1 MTTTANPLLK
11 RNDSHR
17 LKAIPFPEIKT
28 EHYLPAIQE
37 AIRIAKEE
45 IEALKNNPAEP
56 NFENTV
62 LALELSGEQLDYV
75 SSIYYN
81 LLSAESDAAFKALAQ
96 QISPL
101 LAEFG
106 SSIST
111 DPVIF
116 ERVKKV
122 WEQEVEGKPR
132 PELPKDYSDKDYLRQ
147 AERYRLIER
156 AYKGFIRGGAL
167 LDEEGK
173 KKLTA
178 IAMESSQLHPKFS
191 DNVLNATNA
200 WELHITDPADVEGMP
215 AGVLAGAAHLAK
227 VKGKDGG
234 WLFNLQPSSMVPLL
248 TYCRNRELRR
258 QSQAA
263 YASRAFNDN
272 FDNQANIKRILE
284 LREERAHLLG
294 YATHADYVLEERMA
308 ESVATATGFL
318 EKIYAVAYPAAKKE
332 VQEVMDFARETD
344 GITDFQPWDMSYYSN
359 KLKEQRYA
367 YDPEEL
373 RPWLKMENVLEGLF
387 KVANH
392 IYGIK
397 VKQVHDVPTWHKD
410 VSTWEV
416 YDGSDSFLGLM
427 YMDLF
432 PRDTKRGGAWQTS
445 FQGQGLHSD
454 GLRRPQVAIVASLT
468 PSTADQ
474 PSLLRLDEAR
484 TIFHEFGHA
493 LHSLLADG
501 YYKALSGTSVLWDF
515 VELPSQIMENWLLEE
530 EALNLFARHH
540 ETGEPLP
547 KELLD
552 KVIAAK
558 NFQAGLANL
567 TQLRYAMLDFS
578 WHVAKAADIKD
589 VDAFEK
595 QATQRFQV
603 LPPIEGSNT
612 SCSFAHIFAG
622 GYSAGYYS
630 YKWAEALEADAWSL
644 FKEKGIFNPEVA
656 NSFRENILSRGN
668 AFHPMDLF
676 VAFRGRKPDPDALLI
691 RDGLLQKQA

>member
-1 MTTTANPLLK
+1 
-11 RNDSHR
+11 
-17 LKAIPFPEIKT
+17 
-28 EHYLPAIQE
+28 
-37 AIRIAKEE
+37 
-45 IEALKNNPAEP
+45 
-56 NFENTV
+56 
-62 LALELSGEQLDYV
+62 
-75 SSIYYN
+75 
-81 LLSAESDAAFKALAQ
+81 
-96 QISPL
+96 
-101 LAEFG
+101 
-106 SSIST
+106 
-111 DPVIF
+111 
-116 ERVKKV
+116 
-122 WEQEVEGKPR
+122 
-132 PELPKDYSDKDYLRQ
+132 
-147 AERYRLIER
+147 
-156 AYKGFIRGGAL
+156 
-167 LDEEGK
+167 
-173 KKLTA
+173 
-178 IAMESSQLHPKFS
+178 
-191 DNVLNATNA
+191 
-200 WELHITDPADVEGMP
+200 
-215 AGVLAGAAHLAK
+215 
-227 VKGKDGG
+227 
-234 WLFNLQPSSMVPLL
+234 
-248 TYCRNRELRR
+248 
-258 QSQAA
+258 
-263 YASRAFNDN
+263 
-272 FDNQANIKRILE
+272 
-284 LREERAHLLG
+284 
-294 YATHADYVLEERMA
+294 
-308 ESVATATGFL
+308 
-318 EKIYAVAYPAAKKE
+318 
-332 VQEVMDFARETD
+332 
-344 GITDFQPWDMSYYSN
+344 
-359 KLKEQRYA
+359 
-367 YDPEEL
+367 
-373 RPWLKMENVLEGLF
+373 
-387 KVANH
+387 
-392 IYGIK
+392 
-397 VKQVHDVPTWHKD
+397 